1 MEITIAIA
9 IAFLLI
15 SILLRWFS
23 RLITNDAPL
32 KFVNEKTKAN
42 QLELE
47 LIAERKRYDAVSILY
62 LETAKRLNEVSANRD
77 RWVVAYEQLKSA
89 KIISTNKSGPAMS
102 LQTWR
107 RIVKLSHPDVHNGS
121 KEAEE
126 VMKIL
131 LEMKPKQ

>member
-1 MEITIAIA
+1 MEIIITVVIT
-9 IAFLLI
+9 FLFF
-15 SILLRWFS
+15 SIILRWFF
-23 RLITNDAPL
+23 RLITNDVFF
-32 KFVNEKTKAN
+32 KFANERTKAN

-47 LIAERKRYDAVSILY
+47 LIAERKRHDAVSILY
-62 LETAKRLNEVSANRD
+62 LETAKRLNEVSANQD
-77 RWVVAYEQLKSA
+77 RLVVAYEQLKSA
-89 KIISTNKSGPAMS
+89 KIISSNKSGSSMS

-131 LEMKPKQ
+131 LEMKPK